1 LITEDTR
8 EREGENVEE
17 GEDERKREREGEIDE
32 LTTAD
37 DTFSMVV
44 SSLLIVLLQ
53 SGPFQ
58 PSLHRHTPLI

>member
-1 LITEDTR
+1 LVTEDTR
-8 EREGENVEE
+8 EGGVNIEEGE
-17 GEDERKREREGEIDE
+17 EDERKREREGEIDE

-58 PSLHRHTPLI
+58 PCKRPMNQL

>member
-58 PSLHRHTPLI
+58 PCKRPMNQL

>member
-1 LITEDTR
+1 LVTEDTR
-8 EREGENVEE
+8 EGGVNIEEGE
-17 GEDERKREREGEIDE
+17 EDERKREREGEIDE